1 LTMGKSPGKCQPVSE
16 RFHRAAT
23 ALRIPEEIRGR
34 ALNREARRGES
45 IALLY
50 LLPCG
55 EGSIMNPVRMRLGK
69 YADSAMMGDWDST
82 EVRTEVG
89 VSVPRVRTESVCL
102 PMVKER
108 RRPPSI
114 PHVRTPNRMRIHKA
128 GIAAMAHFTM
138 KMTIEKNGIRMSVTT
153 TACLFVSSAIIA
165 PPLCRQAR
173 PTVGRCRGIESSA
186 G

>member
-1 LTMGKSPGKCQPVSE
+1 M
-16 RFHRAAT
+16 
-23 ALRIPEEIRGR
+23 IP
-34 ALNREARRGES
+34 
-45 IALLY
+45 
-50 LLPCG
+50 
-55 EGSIMNPVRMRLGK
+55 
-69 YADSAMMGDWDST
+69 AMMGFGTYVDSDLMGGLDSV
-82 EVRTEVG
+82 EVGTEVG

-108 RRPPSI
+108 RSPPSI
-114 PHVRTPNRMRIHKA
+114 PQVRTPNMMRIHKA

-173 PTVGRCRGIESSA
+173 PTVERCQGSGEQQ
-186 G
+186 